1 MKIKVIAGTLFFSM
15 ILLVGCQSIK
25 SDIDINDLMN
35 NIKSEVKFEDDL
47 AELDRETIGGRY
59 QIDESITAIVQAG
72 SGATAEEIAIFRAPD
87 KARTKKLEKL
97 IKNYIAETKKSF
109 EHYIPEEVKRLD
121 DAVMMVKEN
130 YVILV
135 VSADAEAQKK
145 INELLT

>member
-25 SDIDINDLMN
+25 SNMSISDLMN
-35 NIKSEVKFEDDL
+35 QIKSEVKFEDDL
-47 AELDRETIGGRY
+47 APLERETIGWRY
-59 QIDESITAIVQAG
+59 QIDESITATVQAG

-87 KARTKKLEKL
+87 KARTKKLEKSV
-97 IKNYIAETKKSF
+97 KNYIAETKKSF

-121 DAVMMVKEN
+121 DAIIIVKEN